1 MLWVVSNIVN
11 SRQVAQWARTPNG
24 AVCRVDFLS
33 YFPGSVE
40 PTAVSVLAALDA
52 TKVPNRLHISLLEEL
67 PEHTS

>member
-1 MLWVVSNIVN
+1 
-11 SRQVAQWARTPNG
+11 
-24 AVCRVDFLS
+24 LS